1 MNEKRVISLNKM
13 IALICM
19 ICTFFIGSKVFAA
32 TKSVG
37 IDSFPSSYQIYL
49 KQIQKLHPNWTYTAL
64 NTGIDWNTV
73 IKNEGPSVD
82 LKRSAIGISFA
93 DVWKWKNS
101 NGAYNLIEPGWVTAS
116 ELAVAYSMDPR
127 KYINEM
133 QIFQFET
140 LNYDSSVQNQ
150 TGVEKIF
157 YGTLMYQRNIVYI
170 DTKGKTQTINKT
182 YSKVVME
189 AAAKY
194 GVSPYHLA
202 SRIKQETGCDIQNN
216 TSIKGNVSGYVGLYN
231 YFNIGATGGSNPA
244 ISGLAYARSVGW
256 TTPELAI
263 NGGAEFLSQKYIN
276 KGQYTTYLQKF
287 NVNDN
292 SSYSLYT
299 HQYMQNILAPSSEA
313 VNTHSAYSKMGLLD
327 IPFNFVIPVYDNMP
341 NLPVDIYTE
350 NPSDYVKD
358 STKVYCTSNLNI
370 RSGAGTGNSA
380 LLTAPKG
387 TVMTRIARGV
397 QAGERWDKVRLDT
410 GLEGYV
416 FQSYIKECSYT
427 KVTGV
432 QISSDEIDV
441 EVGKE
446 TSLKAEV
453 LPSNATYKDVT
464 WSSSDSNIVSVS
476 QDGKVTG
483 VKEGMAYVTVKSDD
497 QLKEARCVVNVVKK
511 KEPKL
516 ELDKDTYIVLK
527 GKSTK
532 LNITTLNVDNP
543 EYEIA
548 VQNEEIAKVEENKIY
563 GIEEGETNITISLV
577 GTTLKVQAKVKV
589 VDIKEGE
596 IKINESIKVEEDI
609 ISKIEPETTISSILD
624 KIETSYDVKVK
635 EKSGKNLGENDIVG
649 TGSKVQILDSAG
661 AVIYEYT
668 VLIYGDVTGDGKITS
683 KDYMAIKNHIM
694 ETSILNQIEQKAAD
708 SFRDGN
714 ITSKDYMIIKNYI
727 MGVSKINQE

>member
-1 MNEKRVISLNKM
+1 M
-13 IALICM
+13 
-19 ICTFFIGSKVFAA
+19 
-32 TKSVG
+32 
-37 IDSFPSSYQIYL
+37 
-49 KQIQKLHPNWTYTAL
+49 
-64 NTGIDWNTV
+64 
-73 IKNEGPSVD
+73 
-82 LKRSAIGISFA
+82 
-93 DVWKWKNS
+93 
-101 NGAYNLIEPGWVTAS
+101 
-116 ELAVAYSMDPR
+116 
-127 KYINEM
+127 
-133 QIFQFET
+133 
-140 LNYDSSVQNQ
+140 
-150 TGVEKIF
+150 
-157 YGTLMYQRNIVYI
+157 
-170 DTKGKTQTINKT
+170 
-182 YSKVVME
+182 
-189 AAAKY
+189 
-194 GVSPYHLA
+194 
-202 SRIKQETGCDIQNN
+202 
-216 TSIKGNVSGYVGLYN
+216 
-231 YFNIGATGGSNPA
+231 
-244 ISGLAYARSVGW
+244 
-256 TTPELAI
+256 
-263 NGGAEFLSQKYIN
+263 
-276 KGQYTTYLQKF
+276 
-287 NVNDN
+287 
-292 SSYSLYT
+292 
-299 HQYMQNILAPSSEA
+299 
-313 VNTHSAYSKMGLLD
+313 
-327 IPFNFVIPVYDNMP
+327 
-341 NLPVDIYTE
+341 
-350 NPSDYVKD
+350 KD

-387 TVMTRIARGV
+387 TVMTRIARGI

-432 QISSDEIDV
+432 QINSAEIDV

-476 QDGKVTG
+476 QDGNVTG

-497 QLKEARCVVNVVKK
+497 QLKEARCIVNVVKK

-527 GKSTK
+527 GKSSKPNVTA
-532 LNITTLNVDNP
+532 LNVDNP

-548 VQNEEIAKVEENKIY
+548 VQNEEVAKVEENKIY

-714 ITSKDYMIIKNYI
+714 ITSKDYMVIKNHI
-727 MGVSKINQE
+727 MGVGKINQE